1 MRSSLRLFLFFVV
14 DIIIVFIII
23 VVVFVTVPCPRVFH
37 SRRRSHLDFV
47 RWGEE
52 EEMVQGV

>member
-1 MRSSLRLFLFFVV
+1 LFFVV
-14 DIIIVFIII
+14 GIIIIFIII